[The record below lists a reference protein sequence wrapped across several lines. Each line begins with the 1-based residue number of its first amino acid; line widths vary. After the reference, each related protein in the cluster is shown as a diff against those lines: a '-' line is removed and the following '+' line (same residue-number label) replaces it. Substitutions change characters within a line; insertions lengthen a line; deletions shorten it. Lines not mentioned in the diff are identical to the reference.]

1 MVGTGLREGLVM
13 AVLIYPLLGLAVVGF
28 FTVLVIHVAALL
40 GTLYPFEH
48 LFRFLGAG
56 LFVVWFPT
64 VLVSV
69 QLARDFKQKDVW
81 RASLR
86 GCPKWLQRA
95 LWIMCGYAWV
105 GFFTLPV
112 IYGGGGESPANTART
127 MSGGLLAFYSIAA
140 CVLYSATKA
149 PEFDK
154 SRHCLNGHHV
164 SPLAKYCEE
173 CGAAVQTVL
182 RLGPE

>member
-1 MVGTGLREGLVM
+1 MV
-13 AVLIYPLLGLAVVGF
+13 VLIYPLLGLAAVGF
-28 FTVLVIHVAALL
+28 FTALVIHVAALL

-48 LFRFLGAG
+48 LLKFLGPG
-56 LFVVWFPT
+56 LVVVWFPT
-64 VLVSV
+64 VLVSI
-69 QLARDFKQKDVW
+69 QLTRDFKRKDVW

-95 LWIMCGYAWV
+95 LWILCGYAWV
-105 GFFTLPV
+105 GFFALPV
-112 IYGGGGESPANTART
+112 IYGGGEGSPANTARA

-149 PEFDK
+149 QKFDE
-154 SRHCLNGHHV
+154 SRRCLNGHRV

-173 CGAAVQTVL
+173 CGAPVQTVL
-182 RLGPE
+182 P